1 MKRRDFV
8 RYAGTCPLVL
18 SFINGCSQ
26 TGGLPDSRHLVDT
39 PEKRALYLKKL
50 LKELCTDLGPHPIG
64 SPELKKAASIVKR
77 EMELALPDVILD
89 TFNFERWVLNDEP
102 ELYIGDRKIESFPG
116 HGTSGTPPDGI
127 KGVVKKIDDE
137 GGIPYGVVNSSGEL
151 VAYITMGRY
160 EKAVPL
166 PYYFFKKE
174 VKSLPTFHVGNI
186 DEPVI
191 EKAVKESTPVW
202 LYADVRFIPGTPTSN
217 VAGTLPGKSSDE
229 IIVLAHLDTVYNTV
243 GANDNTASVI
253 VMIMLAHALSGVR
266 PEKTVTFLATTGEEY
281 DKLGAINYVETRRK
295 AGILSNIKYLV
306 NFDSLTWGLNMQIYS
321 KDEGLRTLIETIDR
335 DLSLDGAPV
344 LKDSDGF
351 QLDGRPFRET
361 GARAM
366 YVNSR
371 GYDNTIVW
379 HRPEDTP
386 ESVPLDCAEIGFQ
399 MFHEYLERID
409 NEW

>member
-1 MKRRDFV
+1 MKRRDFLL
-8 RYAGTCPLVL
+8 YTGISPLVA
-18 SFINGCSQ
+18 SFLNGCSQ

-39 PEKRALYLKKL
+39 SGKRAAYCTKL
-50 LKELCTDLGPHPIG
+50 LKELCTELGPHPIG
-64 SPELKKAASIVKR
+64 SPELNKAASIVKR

-89 TFNFERWVLNDEP
+89 TFTFERWVLNGEP
-102 ELYIGDRKIESFPG
+102 ELYIGERKIESYPG
-116 HGTSGTPPDGI
+116 HGTSGTPQDGI
-127 KGVVKKIDDE
+127 TGVVKKIDDE
-137 GGIPYGVVNSSGEL
+137 GGIPYGIVNSSGEL
-151 VAYITMGRY
+151 AAYITMGSY

-186 DEPVI
+186 DAPVI
-191 EKAVKESTPVW
+191 EKAVEESATVR
-202 LYADVRFIPGTPTSN
+202 LYADVGFIPGTSTSN

-229 IIVLAHLDTVYNTV
+229 IIILAHLDTVYNTV

-253 VMIMLAHALSGVR
+253 VMIMLAHALSGIR

-281 DKLGAINYVETRRK
+281 NKLGAINYVETRRK
-295 AGILSNIKYLV
+295 AGTLSNIKYLV
-306 NFDSLTWGLNMQIYS
+306 NFDSLTWGPNMQIS
-321 KDEGLRTLIETIDR
+321 SEDEGLRTLIETIDR
-335 DLSLDGAPV
+335 DLNLDGTPA
-344 LKDSDGF
+344 LIDRDGF

-386 ESVPLDCAEIGFQ
+386 ETVPLDCAEIGFQ
-399 MFHEYLERID
+399 MFHEYLKRIV
-409 NEW
+409 EW

>member
-1 MKRRDFV
+1 MKRRDFLL
-8 RYAGTCPLVL
+8 YTGISPLVA
-18 SFINGCSQ
+18 SFLNGCSQ

-39 PEKRALYLKKL
+39 SGKRAAYCTKL
-50 LKELCTDLGPHPIG
+50 LKELCTELGPHPIG
-64 SPELKKAASIVKR
+64 SPELNKAASIVKR

-89 TFNFERWVLNDEP
+89 TFTFERWVLNGEP
-102 ELYIGDRKIESFPG
+102 ELYIGERKIESYPG
-116 HGTSGTPPDGI
+116 HGTSGTPQDGI
-127 KGVVKKIDDE
+127 TGVVKKIDDE
-137 GGIPYGVVNSSGEL
+137 GGIPYGIVNSSGEPA
-151 VAYITMGRY
+151 AYITMGSY

-186 DEPVI
+186 DAPVI
-191 EKAVKESTPVW
+191 EKAVEESATVR
-202 LYADVRFIPGTPTSN
+202 LYADVGFIPGTSTSN

-229 IIVLAHLDTVYNTV
+229 IIILAHLDTVYNTV

-253 VMIMLAHALSGVR
+253 VMIMLAHALSGIR

-281 DKLGAINYVETRRK
+281 NKLGAINYVETRRK
-295 AGILSNIKYLV
+295 AGTLSNIKYLV
-306 NFDSLTWGLNMQIYS
+306 NFDSLTWGPNMQIS
-321 KDEGLRTLIETIDR
+321 SEDEGLRTLIETIDR
-335 DLSLDGAPV
+335 DLNLDGTPA
-344 LKDSDGF
+344 LIDRDGF

-386 ESVPLDCAEIGFQ
+386 ETVPLDCAEIGFQ
-399 MFHEYLERID
+399 MFHEYLKRIV
-409 NEW
+409 EW